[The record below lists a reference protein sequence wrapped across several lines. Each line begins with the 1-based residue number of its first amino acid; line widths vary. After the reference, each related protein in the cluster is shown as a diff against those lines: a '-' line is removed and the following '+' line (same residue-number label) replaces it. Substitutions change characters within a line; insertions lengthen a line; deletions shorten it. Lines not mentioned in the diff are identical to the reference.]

1 MTIRTVGTTL
11 LAAGFAMLA
20 VAVLIRDP
28 TALDANIGAG
38 ALSLVG
44 LPLGTLGLAL
54 VLVQAVTSRRRRG
67 NTS

>member
-1 MTIRTVGTTL
+1 MRALRTLGTVL
-11 LAAGFAMLA
+11 LAIGFTMLA

-44 LPLGTLGLAL
+44 IPLGAVGL
-54 VLVQAVTSRRRRG
+54 VLVVVTAVVLRVRRLG
-67 NTS
+67 